1 MPQRNVLV
9 IGSGPIIIGQAAE
22 FDYAGVQA
30 CRALREEGHRVVLVN
45 SNPATIMTDPEVAD
59 AVYLEPLTVASIE
72 AIIQRERP
80 DALLPTLG
88 GQTGLNLAV
97 ELHEAGV
104 LEKYDIELLGTPV
117 ETIKLAEDRELFKEK
132 MIAIGEP
139 VPESSIVT
147 GIEGGLAFAAIHDYP
162 LVVRPAYTLGGTG
175 GGIVYNEQQLR
186 ETLESGLAA
195 SMIHQVLLETSLL
208 GWKEV
213 EYEVL
218 RDRANNCII
227 VCNMENI
234 DPVGVHTGDSIVVA
248 PSQTLSDLE
257 YQMLRTSSLNVI
269 RALNVQGGC
278 NIQFALHPKRSEY
291 RIIEVNPR
299 VSRSSALA
307 SKATGYPIAKISTRI
322 ALGQTLD
329 QIPNPVTGVTKAA
342 YEPTLDYVVVK
353 FPRWPF
359 DKFPLADVRLG
370 TQMKSTGEAMGI
382 GRTFAAAL
390 MKSIRGL
397 DLKRE
402 SLTGSDLS
410 AWSDEELEDVIAK
423 PNHERL
429 FAVAEALRRGWLM
442 EHICAL
448 SFIDP
453 FWLWELKELVD
464 LEERLRTGPAQGD
477 VEHAIACGYS
487 TLGIQALCHPEPLEG
502 SRPSPVLDKLELT
515 SASFRKSVGFRMVDT
530 AAAEFPAKSPYYYIS
545 HNETDEM
552 RAPAREAV
560 VVVGSGP
567 IRIGQGIEFDY
578 SCVHAAWALRE
589 AGCSP
594 VVINNNPETVSTDF
608 DVSDVLIFEPPGADE
623 VEAAYHAT
631 HARGVM
637 LAFGGQTAI
646 NLAGELAKRGVTI
659 VGSDR
664 ASLDMA
670 EDRRKFD
677 EALHRLGVAR
687 PSGRTAASF
696 REARAIARELGFPVL
711 VRPSY
716 VLGGRGMEIVYN
728 EGQLA
733 SYAESAPPILPD
745 APLLVDKY
753 LRGLEVEVDAAFDG
767 DDILIPGI
775 FEHVERAG
783 IHSGDS
789 ISVYPTQTITTEMQ
803 ERIVEVTTNIAR
815 ELQIRGLINIQFV
828 IHEGALYIIEAN
840 PRASRTVPII
850 SKATG
855 INLVAAAT
863 RIALGERLRDM
874 EYGTG
879 LRPRAPFTV
888 VKIPVFSFAKMRGVE
903 TILGP
908 EMKSTG
914 EVLGID
920 ETFAGALRKGFVGA
934 GIRLPEAGGRILA
947 TIADQSK
954 AESIPI
960 LRRYA
965 QLGFEIL
972 STRGTAA
979 ALADAGIGVKVVKK
993 IAEGSPHTL
1002 DLITSRGVDL
1012 VINDASGPKELN
1024 DSYRIRR
1031 AAVEANIA
1039 CLTSLDT
1046 AAALAEAL
1054 ENSAGPPRSLQEYL
1068 AEKLAGAR

>member
-9 IGSGPIIIGQAAE
+9 IGSGPIVIGQAAE

-45 SNPATIMTDPEVAD
+45 SNPATIMTDPEIAD

-72 AIIQRERP
+72 RIIERERP

-97 ELHEAGV
+97 ELHESGV
-104 LEKYDIELLGTPV
+104 LNEYGVELLGTPV
-117 ETIKLAEDRELFKEK
+117 ETIKLAEDREKFKTK
-132 MIAIGEP
+132 MLEIGEP
-139 VPESSIVT
+139 VPQSAIVT
-147 GIEGGLAFAAIHDYP
+147 HIEEGLVFAQEHGYP

-175 GGIVYNEQQLR
+175 GGIVYDERELR
-186 ETLESGLAA
+186 DTLESGLAA
-195 SMIHQVLLETSLL
+195 SLIHQVLLETSLL

-248 PSQTLSDLE
+248 PSQTLSDRE
-257 YQMLRTSSLNVI
+257 YQMLRSSSLNVI

-278 NIQFALHPKRSEY
+278 NIQFALHPERSEY

-329 QIPNPVTGVTKAA
+329 EIPNPVTGVTKAA

-353 FPRWPF
+353 IPRWPF
-359 DKFPLADVRLG
+359 DKFPLADTSLG

-382 GRTFAAAL
+382 GRTFQAAL
-390 MKSIRGL
+390 MKAVRGL

-402 SLTGSDLS
+402 TLTGSAL
-410 AWSDEELEDVIAK
+410 AEWSDAELENVIAK

-429 FAVAEALRRGWLM
+429 FAVAEALRRGVSI
-442 EHICAL
+442 ERIIEL
-448 SFIDP
+448 SAIDK
-453 FWLWELKELVD
+453 FWLYEFLELVR
-464 LEERLRTGPAQGD
+464 LEDRLRDGASDADTRKAFQ
-477 VEHAIACGYS
+477 AGYS
-487 TLGIQALCHPEPLEG
+487 SGVIA
-502 SRPSPVLDKLELT
+502 SRGNMDGAV
-515 SASFRKSVGFRMVDT
+515 FRMVDT
-530 AAAEFPAKSPYYYIS
+530 AAAEFPAKSPYYYIAHDES
-545 HNETDEM
+545 DEM
-552 RAPAREAV
+552 RETGKEAV

-578 SCVHAAWALRE
+578 SCVHAAWALRA

-608 DVSDVLIFEPPGADE
+608 DISDVLVFEPPGADE
-623 VEAAYHAT
+623 VEAVYRAT
-631 HARGVM
+631 RARGVM

-646 NLAGELAKRGVTI
+646 NLADELARRGVRI
-659 VGSDR
+659 IGSDR
-664 ASLDMA
+664 RSLDMA
-670 EDRRKFD
+670 EDREKFD
-677 EALHRLGVAR
+677 AALHRLGVAR
-687 PSGRTAASF
+687 PEGKAARSF
-696 REARAIARELGFPVL
+696 REARVIARELGFPVL

-767 DDILIPGI
+767 EDILIPGI
-775 FEHVERAG
+775 FEHIERAG

-789 ISVYPTQTITTEMQ
+789 ISVYPTQTVSPEM
-803 ERIVEVTTNIAR
+803 ERRIVEVTTAIAR
-815 ELQIRGLINIQFV
+815 ELNIRGLINIQFV
-828 IHEGALYIIEAN
+828 IHENNLYIIEAN

-850 SKATG
+850 QKATG
-855 INLVAAAT
+855 VNLVAAAT
-863 RIALGERLRDM
+863 RIALGERLAAM

-879 LRPRAPFTV
+879 LIPRAPFVV

-920 ETFAGALRKGFVGA
+920 DRFAGALRKGFIGA
-934 GIRLPEAGGRILA
+934 GVRLPSEGGKILVS
-947 TIADQSK
+947 IADEEK
-954 AESIPI
+954 EESIPV
-960 LRRYA
+960 LRRYVA
-965 QLGFEIL
+965 LGHRIIATPG
-972 STRGTAA
+972 TREYLQA
-979 ALADAGIGVKVVKK
+979 AGIPCDQVNK
-993 IAEGSPHTL
+993 ISDGSPHVL
-1002 DLITSRGVDL
+1002 DLIHERGVDL
-1012 VINDASGPKELN
+1012 VINDALGARQLSDNYK
-1024 DSYRIRR
+1024 IRR

-1046 AAALAEAL
+1046 ARALAEAL
-1054 ENSAGPPRSLQEYL
+1054 EVEAGPPRTLQEYRC
-1068 AEKLAGAR
+1068 AQART

>member
-9 IGSGPIIIGQAAE
+9 IGSGPIVIGQAAE

-59 AVYLEPLTVASIE
+59 AVYLEPLTVTSVERIIE
-72 AIIQRERP
+72 RERP

-104 LEKYDIELLGTPV
+104 LERYGVELLGTPV
-117 ETIKLAEDRELFKEK
+117 DTIKLAEDRERFKAK
-132 MIAIGEP
+132 MIEIGEP
-139 VPESSIVT
+139 VPISAIVT
-147 GIEGGLAFAAIHDYP
+147 DIEEGIAFAGVHGYP

-175 GGIVYNEQQLR
+175 GGIVYNERELR
-186 ETLESGLAA
+186 ETLESGLSA
-195 SMIHQVLLETSLL
+195 SLIHQVLLETSLL

-218 RDRANNCII
+218 RDKANNCII

-257 YQMLRTSSLNVI
+257 YQMLRSSSLNVI

-278 NIQFALHPKRSEY
+278 NIQFALHPERSEY

-329 QIPNPVTGVTKAA
+329 EIPNPVTGVTKAA

-353 FPRWPF
+353 IPRWPF
-359 DKFPLADVRLG
+359 DKFPLADTSLG

-382 GRTFAAAL
+382 GRTFQAAL
-390 MKSIRGL
+390 MKAIRGL

-402 SLTGSDLS
+402 TLTGSAL
-410 AWSDEELEDVIAK
+410 AEWSNEELEAVIAK

-429 FAVAEALRRGWLM
+429 FAVAEGLRRGISI
-442 EHICAL
+442 ERIVEL
-448 SFIDP
+448 SAIDK
-453 FWLWELKELVD
+453 FWLYELRELVL
-464 LEERLRTGPAQGD
+464 LEDRLRDTPRPADISQAL
-477 VEHAIACGYS
+477 ESGYS
-487 TLGIQALCHPEPLEG
+487 TTVFKQVHD
-502 SRPSPVLDKLELT
+502 PSQNGV
-515 SASFRKSVGFRMVDT
+515 AFRMVDT
-530 AAAEFPAKSPYYYIS
+530 AAAEFPAKSPYYYIAHGES
-545 HNETDEM
+545 DEM
-552 RAPAREAV
+552 RESARQAV

-608 DVSDVLIFEPPGADE
+608 DISDVLIFEPPGADE
-623 VEAAYHAT
+623 VEAAYRAT
-631 HARGVM
+631 NARGVM

-646 NLAGELAKRGVTI
+646 NLADELARRGVAI
-659 VGSDR
+659 IGSDR
-664 ASLDMA
+664 RSLDMA
-670 EDRRKFD
+670 EDREKFD
-677 EALHRLGVAR
+677 AALHRLGVAR
-687 PSGRTAASF
+687 PEGKAARSF

-716 VLGGRGMEIVYN
+716 VLGGRGMEVVYN

-767 DDILIPGI
+767 EDILIPGI
-775 FEHVERAG
+775 FEHIERAG

-789 ISVYPTQTITTEMQ
+789 ISVYPTQTVSREMEQ
-803 ERIVEVTTNIAR
+803 RIVEVTTAIAR
-815 ELQIRGLINIQFV
+815 ELNIRGLINIQFV

-850 SKATG
+850 QKATG
-855 INLVAAAT
+855 VNLVAAAT
-863 RIALGERLRDM
+863 RIALGEKLRDM
-874 EYGTG
+874 PYGTS
-879 LRPRAPFTV
+879 LIPRAPFVV

-920 ETFAGALRKGFVGA
+920 ETFAGALRKGFIGA
-934 GIRLPEAGGRILA
+934 GVRLPSEGGRILVS
-947 TIADQSK
+947 IADEEK
-954 AESIPI
+954 EASIGV
-960 LRRYA
+960 LERYVA
-965 QLGFEIL
+965 LGHRLIATPG
-972 STRGTAA
+972 TREYLEA
-979 ALADAGIGVKVVKK
+979 AGIPSEQINK
-993 IAEGSPHTL
+993 IADGSPHVL
-1002 DLITSRGVDL
+1002 DLIHERRVDL
-1012 VINDASGPKELN
+1012 VINDAQGPRQISDN
-1024 DSYRIRR
+1024 YRIRR

-1046 AAALAEAL
+1046 ARALAEAL
-1054 ENSAGPPRSLQEYL
+1054 ENQAGPPRTLQEYRC
-1068 AEKLAGAR
+1068 AQTTRSSP